1 MRQFKKENENE
12 VEKKDDDNVSARRKE
27 LETLLIE
34 LRSKNSEMRIYG
46 LTASPALND
55 LTESIRLLSFINPG
69 KYRDESSSNYC

>member
-1 MRQFKKENENE
+1 MMKT
-12 VEKKDDDNVSARRKE
+12 SARRKE

-55 LTESIRLLSFINPG
+55 LTEPITLLSLAIQAEMYLG
-69 KYRDESSSNYC
+69 